1 MNLWQSL
8 SGILCIRITSADPGK
23 ILDTL
28 NASGI
33 ILMDVAAEDAL
44 TIQCRIRRCDWQC
57 VRILCDKQGCTLKLI
72 EKKGIYWRKDQLLKR
87 PILLVCVILFIL
99 FVGFLPTRVL
109 FFEVNGNTAL
119 PDRMIL
125 EAAER
130 CGIRFGASR
139 SAIRSEKMK
148 NALLG
153 ELPELQW
160 AGINTFGCRAVISV
174 KEQQQTVVP
183 NEFPSVTSIIAARDG
198 VITSCTATR
207 GNAVCTVGQSV
218 KKNQLL
224 ISPYADCGLS
234 IKVVPAQG
242 EVFAQTSRKLQIV
255 FPSMHTDVQ
264 QEGKCTKRYS
274 LIFGKKRINLHNG
287 SGISDVTCD
296 RMYSE
301 YYLTLPGEFRLPVSL
316 AAETIISR
324 TGSPVEISKSAAEQV
339 LASFSRDYVLHQMI
353 AGTILSELHSLAK
366 DGAVWVLDSSFIC
379 SEMIGRIVE
388 ERNEVT
394 HE

>member
-8 SGILCIRITSADPGK
+8 SGMLSIRITSADPGK
-23 ILDTL
+23 MLDIM

-33 ILMDVAAEDAL
+33 VLMDISAEDAL
-44 TIQCRIRRCDWQC
+44 TIKCRIRRCDWKC
-57 VRILCDKQGCTLKLI
+57 VQILCDKQGAALKVL
-72 EKKGIYWRKDQLLKR
+72 EKKGIYWKKDQLLKR
-87 PILLVCVILFIL
+87 PVLLVYVTLFLL

-109 FFEVNGNTAL
+109 FFEVNGNITI

-160 AGINTFGCRAVISV
+160 AGINTYGCRAVISV
-174 KEQQQTVVP
+174 KEQEQDIVP
-183 NEFPSVTSIIAARDG
+183 KEFPSVTSIVAARDG
-198 VITSCTATR
+198 MITSCTATR

-224 ISPYADCGLS
+224 ISPYADCGLT
-234 IKVVPAQG
+234 IKVIPAQG
-242 EVFAQTSRKLQIV
+242 EVFAQTSHTLQTV

-264 QEGKCTKRYS
+264 QAGKSTKRYS
-274 LIFGKKRINLHNG
+274 LIFGKKRINLHND
-287 SGISDVTCD
+287 SGISDATCD

-301 YYLTLPGEFRLPVSL
+301 YYLTLPGDFRLPVCL
-316 AAETIISR
+316 AVDTFISR
-324 TGSPVEISKSAAEQV
+324 TGSPVEISKSAVEQV
-339 LASFSRDYVLHQMI
+339 LVSFSKDYVRHQMI
-353 AGTILSELHSLAK
+353 AGTILADEHSLAK
-366 DGAVWVLDSSFIC
+366 DDAVWVLDSSFVC
-379 SEMIGRIVE
+379 SEMIGRMVE
-388 ERNEVT
+388 ERNEVI